1 MVKLFWTHQRYGC
14 ILGTLCAL
22 CKLTAFIVLYFAPS
36 PPFRQRPYVGSF
48 FQMKAFL
55 RMCHKA
61 MTTIFISAMAED
73 HGIALT
79 NSKIVS
85 QIKMTEKDNIPK
97 ADKFRYFT
105 LLAVTAL
112 WGNVHGLP
120 IDKSLG
126 KKEQPTM
133 FTNSIET

>member
-1 MVKLFWTHQRYGC
+1 MN
-14 ILGTLCAL
+14 
-22 CKLTAFIVLYFAPS
+22 
-36 PPFRQRPYVGSF
+36 
-48 FQMKAFL
+48 AFL
-55 RMCHKA
+55 RRFHKA
-61 MTTIFISAMAED
+61 MTTIFISEMAED

-112 WGNVHGLP
+112 WG
-120 IDKSLG
+120 
-126 KKEQPTM
+126 Q
-133 FTNSIET
+133 